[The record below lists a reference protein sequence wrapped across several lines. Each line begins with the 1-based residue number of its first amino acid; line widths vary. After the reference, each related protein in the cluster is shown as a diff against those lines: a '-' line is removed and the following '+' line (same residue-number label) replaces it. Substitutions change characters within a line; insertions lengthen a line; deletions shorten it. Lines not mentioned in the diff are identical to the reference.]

1 MALNRHLLNTLMHQ
15 RGIKQTD
22 LSKQLGISQANV
34 SKYLKGEVKNPS
46 LRVIAELARI
56 LEVDVSNLVSVGDEI
71 IEQPTEVQ
79 KKKTTIQHAEFI
91 KNRSSAEKLLAKV
104 KLVLENKNMN
114 SDAKIDMLEL
124 LIKD

>member
-1 MALNRHLLNTLMHQ
+1 MALNRHLLDTLMHQ
-15 RGIKQTD
+15 RGITQTD
-22 LSKQLGISQANV
+22 LSKQLGISQGNV
-34 SKYLKGEVKNPS
+34 SKYLNGGVKNPN
-46 LRVIAELARI
+46 LRVINDLAHI
-56 LEVDVSNLVSVGDEI
+56 LEVDVSNLVSLDDEI
-71 IEQPTEVQ
+71 IEQPTEIQ

-114 SDAKIDMLEL
+114 INAKIDMLEL

>member
-1 MALNRHLLNTLMHQ
+1 MFR
-15 RGIKQTD
+15 
-22 LSKQLGISQANV
+22 SISMV
-34 SKYLKGEVKNPS
+34 GSKNPS
-46 LRVIAELARI
+46 LRVINDLAHI
-56 LEVDVSNLVSVGDEI
+56 LEVDVSNLVSLDDEI
-71 IEQPTEVQ
+71 IEQPTEIQ

-114 SDAKIDMLEL
+114 IDAKIDMLEL

>member
-1 MALNRHLLNTLMHQ
+1 MALNRHLLDTLMHQ
-15 RGIKQTD
+15 RGITQTD
-22 LSKQLGISQANV
+22 LSEQLGISQGNV
-34 SKYLKGEVKNPS
+34 SKYLNGGVKNPN
-46 LRVIAELARI
+46 LRVINDLAHI
-56 LEVDVSNLVSVGDEI
+56 LEVDVSNLVSLDDEI
-71 IEQPTEVQ
+71 IEQPTEIQ

-114 SDAKIDMLEL
+114 IDAKIDMLEL

>member
-1 MALNRHLLNTLMHQ
+1 MALNRHLLDTLMHQ
-15 RGIKQTD
+15 RGITQTD
-22 LSKQLGISQANV
+22 LSKQLGISQGNV
-34 SKYLKGEVKNPS
+34 SKYLNGGVKNPN
-46 LRVIAELARI
+46 LRVINDLAHI
-56 LEVDVSNLVSVGDEI
+56 LEVDVSNLVSLDDEI
-71 IEQPTEVQ
+71 IEQPTEIQ

-114 SDAKIDMLEL
+114 IDAKIDMLEL